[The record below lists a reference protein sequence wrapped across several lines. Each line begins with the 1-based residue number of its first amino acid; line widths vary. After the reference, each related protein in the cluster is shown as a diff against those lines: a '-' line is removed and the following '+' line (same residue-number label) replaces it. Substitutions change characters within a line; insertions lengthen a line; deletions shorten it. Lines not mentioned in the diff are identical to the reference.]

1 MKKNII
7 NKIIYVIVSIFVI
20 VAIVF
25 LVKYFSSKNIKMVRN
40 ILKPVYSDIT
50 CIDDNCSSIKA
61 TKENKKGDK
70 TVELYNDKV
79 KKVGSYV
86 VKSGKED
93 KKQIVSI
100 KDDYFIVSEDK
111 EYYIFNKSFKELYK
125 TNNALIS
132 LNQKYIL
139 EKGEKYTLLN
149 YKGEKLFENISEYNL
164 YNNQKIIEIVTENK
178 YVIYDEIKNKILDG
192 YKIDKEVIDSE
203 NNTLY
208 LIVKN
213 VKTGVYQYY
222 DCNNYK
228 MVGDSFENYTV
239 TTDNEL
245 IVSKREN
252 GTKVGYK
259 INTKGEQTKLDKS
272 FSKVEKINNISKKI
286 SDDEYFLY
294 SISVYESNQNIVLV
308 DNKKSKEFGFYDLKN
323 KKFGKIYSYNT
334 KEDNIYSSVTKLNS
348 DNDNNYLEVS
358 CSSKLCGKN
367 LLYVINIK
375 DKKTEFYNENEKVVL
390 QNYTQYE
397 NGYKMIKYSN
407 KSEDEKYKGKYVLY
421 NNKNEEVSI
430 SENEILILGQKVV
443 FGPVKNETVTLYSIK
458 NKKSLNN
465 TGANIIKIK
474 NKEYYKYQ
482 DEKNN
487 TILLD
492 SNGKEILKVKMS
504 QNLKNSDDSLIYIDN
519 KKVKMYSDDFKAKNY
534 SLEKNEELMDN
545 NSNDILPYKGAIF
558 INNTKEKYIK
568 IVNFDGMKIRKIKN
582 STVESIYQNKE
593 KNVYIIVKKEDKN
606 GTNFGL
612 YLAK

>member
-7 NKIIYVIVSIFVI
+7 NKIIYVIVSIFAI

-70 TVELYNDKV
+70 TVELYNDKI

-86 VKSGKED
+86 LKDGKKD

-100 KDDYFIVSEDK
+100 KDVYFIINEN
-111 EYYIFNKSFKELYK
+111 EYYYVFNKSFKELYK

-178 YVIYDEIKNKILDG
+178 YVIYDEVKNKILNG
-192 YKIDKEVIDSE
+192 YKIDKEVTDSE

-208 LIVKN
+208 LVVKN

-228 MVGDSFENYTV
+228 MIGDSFENYTV

-245 IVSKREN
+245 VVSKREN
-252 GTKVGYK
+252 GTKVDYK

-272 FSKVEKINNISKKI
+272 FLKVEEINNISKDMN
-286 SDDEYFLY
+286 DDEYYLY
-294 SISVYESNQNIVLV
+294 SVSVYESNQNVVLV
-308 DNKKSKEFGFYDLKN
+308 DNKKSKEFGFYNLKN
-323 KKFGKIYSYNT
+323 KKFNKIYSYNS

-358 CSSKLCGKN
+358 CSSKLCDKN
-367 LLYVINIK
+367 LLYVINMK
-375 DKKTEFYNENEKVVL
+375 NNKTEFHNENDKVIL

-421 NNKNEEVSI
+421 NDKNEEVSI

-458 NKKSLNN
+458 DKKSLNSKN
-465 TGANIIKIK
+465 ANVIKIK

-492 SNGKEILKVKMS
+492 SNGNEMLKVKMS
-504 QNLKNSDDSLIYIDN
+504 QNLKNGDDSLIYIDN
-519 KKVKMYSDDFKAKNY
+519 KNVKMYSDDFKAKNY

-593 KNVYIIVKKEDKN
+593 KNVYIIAKKENKN

>member
-7 NKIIYVIVSIFVI
+7 NKIIYVIVSIFLI
-20 VAIVF
+20 AAIVF

-70 TVELYNDKV
+70 TVELYNDKI

-86 VKSGKED
+86 VKKED

-178 YVIYDEIKNKILDG
+178 YVIYDEVKNKILNG

-208 LIVKN
+208 LVTKN

-228 MVGDSFENYTV
+228 MIGDSFENYTV
-239 TTDNEL
+239 TTENEL
-245 IVSKREN
+245 VVSKREN
-252 GTKVGYK
+252 GTKVDYK

-272 FSKVEKINNISKKI
+272 FSKVEEINNISKDMN
-286 SDDEYFLY
+286 DDEYYLY
-294 SISVYESNQNIVLV
+294 SVSVYESNQNVVLV
-308 DNKKSKEFGFYDLKN
+308 DNKKSKEFGFYNLKN
-323 KKFGKIYSYNT
+323 KKFNKIYSYNS

-367 LLYVINIK
+367 LLYVINMK
-375 DKKTEFYNENEKVVL
+375 NNKTEFHNENDKVIL

-421 NNKNEEVSI
+421 NDKNEEVSI

-458 NKKSLNN
+458 DKKSLNSKN
-465 TGANIIKIK
+465 ANVIKIK

-492 SNGKEILKVKMS
+492 SNGNEMLKVKMS
-504 QNLKNSDDSLIYIDN
+504 QNLKNGDDSLIYIDN
-519 KKVKMYSDDFKAKNY
+519 KNVKMYSDDFKAKNY

-582 STVESIYQNKE
+582 STVESVYQNKE
-593 KNVYIIVKKEDKN
+593 KNVYIIAKKEYKN

>member
-1 MKKNII
+1 MKKNVI

-20 VAIVF
+20 AAIVF
-25 LVKYFSSKNIKMVRN
+25 LVRYFSSKNIKMVRN

-50 CIDDNCSSIKA
+50 CVDDNCSSIKA

-86 VKSGKED
+86 VKNGKED

-100 KDDYFIVSEDK
+100 KDDYFIVSENDK
-111 EYYIFNKSFKELYK
+111 YYIFNKSFKELYK

-139 EKGEKYTLLN
+139 EKSEKYTLLN

-164 YNNQKIIEIVTENK
+164 YNDQKIIEIVTENK
-178 YVIYDEIKNKILDG
+178 YVIYDEVKNKILDG
-192 YKIDKEVIDSE
+192 SKIDHEIIDSE
-203 NNTLY
+203 KNTLY
-208 LIVKN
+208 LIAKN

-222 DCNNYK
+222 DCNSYK
-228 MVGDSFENYTV
+228 LIGDFFENYTV
-239 TTDNEL
+239 TTDNGL

-252 GTKVGYK
+252 GAKVDYK

-272 FSKVEKINNISKKI
+272 FSKVEEINNISKKI
-286 SDDEYFLY
+286 NDDEYYLY
-294 SISVYESNQNIVLV
+294 SVSVYESNQNVVLV

-323 KKFGKIYSYNT
+323 KKFSKIYSYNS
-334 KEDNIYSSVTKLNS
+334 KEDNVYSSISKLNS

-367 LLYVINIK
+367 LLYVINMK
-375 DKKTEFYNENEKVVL
+375 NKKTEFYNEDEKVIL

-421 NNKNEEVSI
+421 NNKNEELSI
-430 SENEILILGQKVV
+430 SENEIIVLGQKIV
-443 FGPVKNETVTLYSIK
+443 FGPVKNETVILYSIK
-458 NKKSLNN
+458 DKKNLNSKS
-465 TGANIIKIK
+465 ANVIKIK
-474 NKEYYKYQ
+474 NNECYIYQ

-492 SNGKEILKVKMS
+492 SNGNKILKVKMS
-504 QNLKNSDDSLIYIDN
+504 QNLKNSDDSLIYIDDN
-519 KKVKMYSDDFKAKNY
+519 KVKMYSDDFKVKNY
-534 SLEKNEELMDN
+534 SLEKNEELVDN
-545 NSNDILPYKGAIF
+545 SSNDILPYKGAIF

-568 IVNFDGMKIRKIKN
+568 IVNFDGKKIRKIKN

-593 KNVYIIVKKEDKN
+593 KNVYIIVKKKDKN
-606 GTNFGL
+606 TTNFGL

>member
-252 GTKVGYK
+252 CTKVDYK
-259 INTKGEQTKLDKS
+259 INTKGVQTKLDKS
-272 FSKVEKINNISKKI
+272 FSKAEEINNISKDMN
-286 SDDEYFLY
+286 DDEYYLY
-294 SISVYESNQNIVLV
+294 SVSVYESSQNIVLV

-323 KKFGKIYSYNT
+323 KKFNKIYSYNT

-443 FGPVKNETVTLYSIK
+443 FGPVKNETVILYSIK

-519 KKVKMYSDDFKAKNY
+519 KKVKMYSDDFKVKNY
-534 SLEKNEELMDN
+534 SLEKNEELIN
-545 NSNDILPYKGAIF
+545 NNTNDILPYKGAIF

-593 KNVYIIVKKEDKN
+593 KNVYIIAKKEDKN

>member
-1 MKKNII
+1 MKKNVI

-20 VAIVF
+20 AAIVF

-70 TVELYNDKV
+70 TVELYNDKI

-86 VKSGKED
+86 VKKED

-178 YVIYDEIKNKILDG
+178 YVIYDEVKNKILNG

-208 LIVKN
+208 LVVKN

-228 MVGDSFENYTV
+228 MIGDSFENYTV

-245 IVSKREN
+245 VVSKREN
-252 GTKVGYK
+252 GTKVDYK

-272 FSKVEKINNISKKI
+272 FSKVEEINNISKDMN
-286 SDDEYFLY
+286 DDEYYLY
-294 SISVYESNQNIVLV
+294 SVSVYESNQNVVLV
-308 DNKKSKEFGFYDLKN
+308 DNKKSKEFGFYNLKN
-323 KKFGKIYSYNT
+323 KKFDKIYSYNT

-348 DNDNNYLEVS
+348 DNGNNYLEVS

-367 LLYVINIK
+367 LLYVINMK
-375 DKKTEFYNENEKVVL
+375 NNKTEFHNENDKVIL

-421 NNKNEEVSI
+421 NDKNEEVSI
-430 SENEILILGQKVV
+430 SENEILVLGQKVV

-519 KKVKMYSDDFKAKNY
+519 KKVKMYSDDFKVKNY

-582 STVESIYQNKE
+582 SIVENIYQNKE
-593 KNVYIIVKKEDKN
+593 KNVYIIAKKEDKN

>member
-7 NKIIYVIVSIFVI
+7 NKIIYVIVSIFAI

-61 TKENKKGDK
+61 TKENKNGDK
-70 TVELYNDKV
+70 TVELYNDKI

-86 VKSGKED
+86 LKDGKKV

-178 YVIYDEIKNKILDG
+178 YVIYDEVKNKILNG
-192 YKIDKEVIDSE
+192 YKIDKEVTDSE

-208 LIVKN
+208 LVVKN

-228 MVGDSFENYTV
+228 MIGDSFENYTV

-252 GTKVGYK
+252 GAKVDYE
-259 INTKGEQTKLDKS
+259 INTKGEQTKLDKL
-272 FSKVEKINNISKKI
+272 FSKVKEINNISKKI
-286 SDDEYFLY
+286 NDDEYYLY
-294 SISVYESNQNIVLV
+294 SASVYESNQNIVLV
-308 DNKKSKEFGFYDLKN
+308 DNKKSKELGFYDLKN
-323 KKFGKIYSYNT
+323 KKFNKIYSYDS
-334 KEDNIYSSVTKLNS
+334 KEGNIYSSITKLNS

-367 LLYVINIK
+367 LLYVINMK
-375 DKKTEFYNENEKVVL
+375 DKKTEFYNENDKVVL

-421 NNKNEEVSI
+421 NDKNEELSI
-430 SENEILILGQKVV
+430 SENEILILGQKAV

-458 NKKSLNN
+458 NNKSLNN

-492 SNGKEILKVKMS
+492 SNGKEMLKVKMS

-593 KNVYIIVKKEDKN
+593 KNVYIIAKKKDKN

-612 YLAK
+612 YLVK

>member
-1 MKKNII
+1 MKKNVI

-20 VAIVF
+20 AAIVF

-61 TKENKKGDK
+61 TKENKNGDK
-70 TVELYNDKV
+70 TVELYNDKI

-86 VKSGKED
+86 LKDGKKD

-178 YVIYDEIKNKILDG
+178 YVIYDEVKNKILDG
-192 YKIDKEVIDSE
+192 YKIDKEVVDSE

-228 MVGDSFENYTV
+228 MIGDSFENYTV

-245 IVSKREN
+245 VVSKREN
-252 GTKVGYK
+252 GTKVDYK

-272 FSKVEKINNISKKI
+272 FSKVEEINNISKDMN
-286 SDDEYFLY
+286 DDEYYLY
-294 SISVYESNQNIVLV
+294 SISVYESNQNVVLV
-308 DNKKSKEFGFYDLKN
+308 DNKKSKEFGFYNLKN
-323 KKFGKIYSYNT
+323 KKFNKIYSYNT

-348 DNDNNYLEVS
+348 DNGNNYLEVS

-474 NKEYYKYQ
+474 NKGYYKYQ

-534 SLEKNEELMDN
+534 SLEKNEELMNN
-545 NSNDILPYKGAIF
+545 NSSDILPYKGAIF
-558 INNTKEKYIK
+558 LNNTKGKYIK

-582 STVESIYQNKE
+582 STVENIYQNKE
-593 KNVYIIVKKEDKN
+593 KNVYIIAKKKDKN

>member
-1 MKKNII
+1 MKKNVI

-20 VAIVF
+20 TTIVF

-70 TVELYNDKV
+70 IVELYNDKV

-86 VKSGKED
+86 VKKEKED

-100 KDDYFIVSEDK
+100 KDDYFIISENDK
-111 EYYIFNKSFKELYK
+111 YYIFNKSFKELYK

-132 LNQKYIL
+132 LNQKYML

-164 YNNQKIIEIVTENK
+164 YNDQKIIEIVTENK

-228 MVGDSFENYTV
+228 MIGDSFENYTV

-252 GTKVGYK
+252 GAKVDYK

-272 FSKVEKINNISKKI
+272 FSKVEEINNISKKI
-286 SDDEYFLY
+286 SDDEYYLY
-294 SISVYESNQNIVLV
+294 SVSVYESNQNVVLV
-308 DNKKSKEFGFYDLKN
+308 DNKKSKEFGFYNLKN
-323 KKFGKIYSYNT
+323 KKFNKIYSYNS

-367 LLYVINIK
+367 LLYVINMK
-375 DKKTEFYNENEKVVL
+375 DKKTEFYNKNEKVVL

-421 NNKNEEVSI
+421 NDKNEEVSI

-465 TGANIIKIK
+465 TGANVIKIK

-492 SNGKEILKVKMS
+492 SNGNEILKVKMS
-504 QNLKNSDDSLIYIDN
+504 QNLKNSDDSLIYVDN
-519 KKVKMYSDDFKAKNY
+519 KKVKMYSDDFKVKNY

-593 KNVYIIVKKEDKN
+593 KNVYIIAKKEDKN

>member
-20 VAIVF
+20 FAIVF
-25 LVKYFSSKNIKMVRN
+25 LVKYFSSKNIKIVRN

-86 VKSGKED
+86 VKDRKED

-111 EYYIFNKSFKELYK
+111 EYYIFNKSFKGLYK

-164 YNNQKIIEIVTENK
+164 YNDQKIIEIVTENK

-192 YKIDKEVIDSE
+192 CKIDKEVIDSE

-208 LIVKN
+208 LVVKN

-228 MVGDSFENYTV
+228 IVGDSFENYTV

-252 GTKVGYK
+252 GTKVDYK

-286 SDDEYFLY
+286 SDDEYYLY
-294 SISVYESNQNIVLV
+294 SISVYESSQNIVLV
-308 DNKKSKEFGFYDLKN
+308 DNKKIKEFGFYNLKN
-323 KKFGKIYSYNT
+323 KKFNKIYSYNT

-593 KNVYIIVKKEDKN
+593 KNVYIIAKKEDKN
-606 GTNFGL
+606 ATNFGL

>member
-20 VAIVF
+20 FAIVF

-111 EYYIFNKSFKELYK
+111 EYYIFNKSFKGLYK

-178 YVIYDEIKNKILDG
+178 YVIYDEIQNKILDG

-252 GTKVGYK
+252 GTKVDYK

-286 SDDEYFLY
+286 SDDEYYLY
-294 SISVYESNQNIVLV
+294 SISVYESSQNIVLV
-308 DNKKSKEFGFYDLKN
+308 DNKKSKEFGFYNLKN
-323 KKFGKIYSYNT
+323 KKFNKIYSYNK

-443 FGPVKNETVTLYSIK
+443 FGPVKNETVILYSTK
-458 NKKSLNN
+458 DNKSLNN

-545 NSNDILPYKGAIF
+545 NSNDILPHKGAIF

-593 KNVYIIVKKEDKN
+593 KNVYIIAKKEDKN

>member
-20 VAIVF
+20 FAIVF

-239 TTDNEL
+239 TTNNEL

-252 GTKVGYK
+252 GTKVDYK
-259 INTKGEQTKLDKS
+259 INTKGEQTKVDKS
-272 FSKVEKINNISKKI
+272 FSKVEEINNISKKI
-286 SDDEYFLY
+286 SDDEYYLY
-294 SISVYESNQNIVLV
+294 SISVYESSQNIVLA
-308 DNKKSKEFGFYDLKN
+308 DNKKSKEFGFYNLKN
-323 KKFGKIYSYNT
+323 KKFDKIYSYNT

-593 KNVYIIVKKEDKN
+593 KNVYIIAKKEDKN

>member
-1 MKKNII
+1 MPEFHHCRV
-7 NKIIYVIVSIFVI
+7 YD
-20 VAIVF
+20 
-25 LVKYFSSKNIKMVRN
+25 SKN
-40 ILKPVYSDIT
+40 DQ
-50 CIDDNCSSIKA
+50 
-61 TKENKKGDK
+61 
-70 TVELYNDKV
+70 TVN
-79 KKVGSYV
+79 
-86 VKSGKED
+86 
-93 KKQIVSI
+93 
-100 KDDYFIVSEDK
+100 
-111 EYYIFNKSFKELYK
+111 
-125 TNNALIS
+125 
-132 LNQKYIL
+132 
-139 EKGEKYTLLN
+139 
-149 YKGEKLFENISEYNL
+149 
-164 YNNQKIIEIVTENK
+164 
-178 YVIYDEIKNKILDG
+178 
-192 YKIDKEVIDSE
+192 
-203 NNTLY
+203 
-208 LIVKN
+208 
-213 VKTGVYQYY
+213 
-222 DCNNYK
+222 
-228 MVGDSFENYTV
+228 
-239 TTDNEL
+239 
-245 IVSKREN
+245 
-252 GTKVGYK
+252 
-259 INTKGEQTKLDKS
+259 
-272 FSKVEKINNISKKI
+272 
-286 SDDEYFLY
+286 
-294 SISVYESNQNIVLV
+294 
-308 DNKKSKEFGFYDLKN
+308 DLKN

-492 SNGKEILKVKMS
+492 SNGKEMLKVKMS

-519 KKVKMYSDDFKAKNY
+519 KKVKMYSDDFKVKNY
-534 SLEKNEELMDN
+534 SLEKNEELIN
-545 NSNDILPYKGAIF
+545 NNTNDILPYKGAIF

-593 KNVYIIVKKEDKN
+593 KNVYIIAKKEDKN

>member
-86 VKSGKED
+86 VKDRKED

-149 YKGEKLFENISEYNL
+149 YKGEKLFENITEYNL
-164 YNNQKIIEIVTENK
+164 YNDQKIIEIVTENK
-178 YVIYDEIKNKILDG
+178 YIIYDEIKNKILDG

-252 GTKVGYK
+252 GTKVDYK

-286 SDDEYFLY
+286 SDDEYYLY
-294 SISVYESNQNIVLV
+294 SISVYESSQNIVLV
-308 DNKKSKEFGFYDLKN
+308 DNKKSKEFGFYNLKN
-323 KKFGKIYSYNT
+323 KKFNKIYSYNK

-367 LLYVINIK
+367 LLYVINMK

-482 DEKNN
+482 DKKNN

-492 SNGKEILKVKMS
+492 SNGKEMLKVKMS

-519 KKVKMYSDDFKAKNY
+519 KKLKMYRDDFKAKNY
-534 SLEKNEELMDN
+534 SLEKDEELMDN

-593 KNVYIIVKKEDKN
+593 KNVYIIAKKKDKN

>member
-1 MKKNII
+1 MKRNVI

-20 VAIVF
+20 VIIVF
-25 LVKYFSSKNIKMVRN
+25 LVKYFSSENIKIVRN
-40 ILKPVYSDIT
+40 ILKPIYSDIT

-70 TVELYNDKV
+70 TVELYNDKI

-86 VKSGKED
+86 VKNGKED
-93 KKQIVSI
+93 KKQIISI
-100 KDDYFIVSEDK
+100 KDDYFIVSENK
-111 EYYIFNKSFKELYK
+111 KYYIFDKSFKELYK

-149 YKGEKLFENISEYNL
+149 NKGEKLFENISEYDL

-178 YVIYDEIKNKILDG
+178 YVIYDEVKNKILDG
-192 YKIDKEVIDSE
+192 YKIDKEVTDSE

-208 LIVKN
+208 LVIKN

-228 MVGDSFENYTV
+228 MIGDSFENYTV
-239 TTDNEL
+239 TNDNEL

-252 GTKVGYK
+252 GTKVDYK

-272 FSKVEKINNISKKI
+272 FSKVKEINNISKKI
-286 SDDEYFLY
+286 NDDEYYLY
-294 SISVYESNQNIVLV
+294 SVSVYESNQNVALV

-323 KKFGKIYSYNT
+323 KKFDKIYSYNT

-367 LLYVINIK
+367 LLYIINMK
-375 DKKTEFYNENEKVVL
+375 DKKTEFYNENDKVVL

-421 NNKNEEVSI
+421 NDKNEELSI
-430 SENEILILGQKVV
+430 SENEILILGQKIV
-443 FGPVKNETVTLYSIK
+443 FGPVKNETVILYSIK
-458 NKKSLNN
+458 DNKSLNN
-465 TGANIIKIK
+465 TGATVIKIK

-492 SNGKEILKVKMS
+492 SNGNEMLKVKMS

-519 KKVKMYSDDFKAKNY
+519 KKVKMYSDDFKVKNY
-534 SLEKNEELMDN
+534 SLEKNEELMNN
-545 NSNDILPYKGAIF
+545 NSSDILPYEGAIF

-582 STVESIYQNKE
+582 STVEGIYQNKE
-593 KNVYIIVKKEDKN
+593 KNVYIITKKKDKN
-606 GTNFGL
+606 GTNYGL

>member
-1 MKKNII
+1 MKKNVI

-20 VAIVF
+20 AAIVF

-86 VKSGKED
+86 VKSGNED

-252 GTKVGYK
+252 GTKVDYK

-272 FSKVEKINNISKKI
+272 FSKVEEINNISKDMN
-286 SDDEYFLY
+286 DDEYYLY
-294 SISVYESNQNIVLV
+294 SISVYESNQNVVLV

-443 FGPVKNETVTLYSIK
+443 FGPVKNETVILYSIK

-465 TGANIIKIK
+465 TGATVIKIK

-492 SNGKEILKVKMS
+492 SNGKEMLKVKMS

-519 KKVKMYSDDFKAKNY
+519 KKVKMYSDDFKVKNY
-534 SLEKNEELMDN
+534 SLEKNEELIN
-545 NSNDILPYKGAIF
+545 NNTNDILPYKGAIF

-582 STVESIYQNKE
+582 SIVESIYQNKE

>member
-178 YVIYDEIKNKILDG
+178 YVIYDEVKNKILDG
-192 YKIDKEVIDSE
+192 YKIDKEVVDSE

-228 MVGDSFENYTV
+228 MIGDSFENYTV

-245 IVSKREN
+245 VVSKREN
-252 GTKVGYK
+252 GTKVDYK

-272 FSKVEKINNISKKI
+272 FSKVEEINNISKDMN
-286 SDDEYFLY
+286 DDEYYLY
-294 SISVYESNQNIVLV
+294 SISVYESNQNVVLV
-308 DNKKSKEFGFYDLKN
+308 DNKKSKEFGFYNLKN
-323 KKFGKIYSYNT
+323 KKFNKIYSYNT

-519 KKVKMYSDDFKAKNY
+519 KKLKMYSDDFKAKNY
-534 SLEKNEELMDN
+534 SLEKDEELMDN

-593 KNVYIIVKKEDKN
+593 KNVYIIAKKEDKN
-606 GTNFGL
+606 ATNFGL

>member
-1 MKKNII
+1 MKKNVI

-20 VAIVF
+20 AAIVF

-61 TKENKKGDK
+61 TKENKNGDK
-70 TVELYNDKV
+70 TVELYNDKI

-86 VKSGKED
+86 LKDGKKD

-178 YVIYDEIKNKILDG
+178 YVIYDEVKNKILDG
-192 YKIDKEVIDSE
+192 YKIDKEVVDSE

-228 MVGDSFENYTV
+228 MIGDSFENYTV

-245 IVSKREN
+245 VVSKREN
-252 GTKVGYK
+252 GTKVDYK

-272 FSKVEKINNISKKI
+272 FSKVEEINNISKDMN
-286 SDDEYFLY
+286 DDEYYLY
-294 SISVYESNQNIVLV
+294 SISVYESNQNVVLV
-308 DNKKSKEFGFYDLKN
+308 DNKKSKEFGFYNLKN
-323 KKFGKIYSYNT
+323 KKFNKIYSYNT

-474 NKEYYKYQ
+474 NKGYYKYQ

-492 SNGKEILKVKMS
+492 SNGKEMLKVKMS

-519 KKVKMYSDDFKAKNY
+519 KKVKMYSDDFKVKNY
-534 SLEKNEELMDN
+534 SLEKNEKLIN
-545 NSNDILPYKGAIF
+545 NNTNDILPYKGAIF

-593 KNVYIIVKKEDKN
+593 KNVYIIAKKEDKN

>member
-1 MKKNII
+1 MKKNVI

-20 VAIVF
+20 AAIVF

-50 CIDDNCSSIKA
+50 CVDVNCSSIKA

-86 VKSGKED
+86 VKNGKED

-100 KDDYFIVSEDK
+100 KDDYFIISENDK
-111 EYYIFNKSFKELYK
+111 YYIFNKSFKELYK

-164 YNNQKIIEIVTENK
+164 YNDQKIIEIVTENK
-178 YVIYDEIKNKILDG
+178 YVIYDEVKNKILDG

-208 LIVKN
+208 LVTKN

-228 MVGDSFENYTV
+228 MIGDSFENYTV

-245 IVSKREN
+245 VVSKREN
-252 GTKVGYK
+252 GTKVDYK

-272 FSKVEKINNISKKI
+272 FSKVEEINNISKDMN
-286 SDDEYFLY
+286 DDEYYLY
-294 SISVYESNQNIVLV
+294 SVSVYESNQNVVLV
-308 DNKKSKEFGFYDLKN
+308 DNKKSKELGFYDLKN
-323 KKFGKIYSYNT
+323 KKFNKIYSYDS
-334 KEDNIYSSVTKLNS
+334 KEGNIYSSITKLNS

-367 LLYVINIK
+367 LLYVVNMK
-375 DKKTEFYNENEKVVL
+375 NKKTEFYNENDKVVL

-421 NNKNEEVSI
+421 NDKNEELSI
-430 SENEILILGQKVV
+430 SENEILILGQKIV

-458 NKKSLNN
+458 DKKSLNN
-465 TGANIIKIK
+465 TGANVIKIK

-487 TILLD
+487 TVLLD
-492 SNGKEILKVKMS
+492 SNGNEMLKVKMS

-519 KKVKMYSDDFKAKNY
+519 KKVKMYSDDFKVKNY
-534 SLEKNEELMDN
+534 SLEKNEELMN
-545 NSNDILPYKGAIF
+545 NNLNDILPYKGAIF
-558 INNTKEKYIK
+558 LNNTKGKYIK

-582 STVESIYQNKE
+582 STVENIYQNKE
-593 KNVYIIVKKEDKN
+593 KNVYIIAKKKDKN

>member
-1 MKKNII
+1 MKKNVI
-7 NKIIYVIVSIFVI
+7 NKIIYVIVSIFAI
-20 VAIVF
+20 AAIVF
-25 LVKYFSSKNIKMVRN
+25 LVKYFSSKNVKMVRN

-50 CIDDNCSSIKA
+50 CVDVNCSSIKA

-86 VKSGKED
+86 VKNGKED

-100 KDDYFIVSEDK
+100 KDDYFIVSENDK
-111 EYYIFNKSFKELYK
+111 YYIFNKSFKELYK

-164 YNNQKIIEIVTENK
+164 YNDQKIIEIVTENK
-178 YVIYDEIKNKILDG
+178 YVIYDEVKNKILDG

-208 LIVKN
+208 LVTKN

-228 MVGDSFENYTV
+228 MIGDSFENYTV

-245 IVSKREN
+245 VVSKREN
-252 GTKVGYK
+252 GTKVDYK

-272 FSKVEKINNISKKI
+272 FSKVEEINNISKDMN
-286 SDDEYFLY
+286 DDEYYLY
-294 SISVYESNQNIVLV
+294 SVSVYESNQNVVLV
-308 DNKKSKEFGFYDLKN
+308 DNKKSKELGFYDLKN
-323 KKFGKIYSYNT
+323 KKFNKIYSYDS
-334 KEDNIYSSVTKLNS
+334 KEGNIYSSITKLNS

-367 LLYVINIK
+367 LLYVVNMK
-375 DKKTEFYNENEKVVL
+375 NKKTEFYNENDKVVL

-421 NNKNEEVSI
+421 NDKNEELSI
-430 SENEILILGQKVV
+430 SENEILILGQKIV

-458 NKKSLNN
+458 DKKSLNN
-465 TGANIIKIK
+465 TGANVIKIK

-487 TILLD
+487 TVLLD
-492 SNGKEILKVKMS
+492 SNGNEMLKVKMS

-519 KKVKMYSDDFKAKNY
+519 KKVKMYSDDFKVKNY
-534 SLEKNEELMDN
+534 SLEKNEELMNN

-558 INNTKEKYIK
+558 LNNTKGKYIK

-582 STVESIYQNKE
+582 STVENIYQNKE
-593 KNVYIIVKKEDKN
+593 KNVYIIAKKKEKN

>member
-1 MKKNII
+1 MKKNVI

-20 VAIVF
+20 TTIVF

-70 TVELYNDKV
+70 IVELYNDKV

-86 VKSGKED
+86 VKKEKED
-93 KKQIVSI
+93 KKQMVSI
-100 KDDYFIVSEDK
+100 KDDYFIVSENNK
-111 EYYIFNKSFKELYK
+111 YYIFNKSFKELYK

-139 EKGEKYTLLN
+139 EKGGKYTLLN

-164 YNNQKIIEIVTENK
+164 YNDQKIIEIVTENK

-228 MVGDSFENYTV
+228 MIGDSFENYTV

-252 GTKVGYK
+252 GTKVDYK

-272 FSKVEKINNISKKI
+272 FSKVEEINNISKKI
-286 SDDEYFLY
+286 NEDEYYLY
-294 SISVYESNQNIVLV
+294 SISVYESNQNVVLV
-308 DNKKSKEFGFYDLKN
+308 DNKKSKEFGFYNLKD
-323 KKFGKIYSYNT
+323 KKFNKIYSYNT

-367 LLYVINIK
+367 LLYVINMK
-375 DKKTEFYNENEKVVL
+375 DKKTEFYNKNEKVVL

-421 NNKNEEVSI
+421 NDKNEEVSI
-430 SENEILILGQKVV
+430 SENEILILEQKVV

-465 TGANIIKIK
+465 TGANVIKIK

-492 SNGKEILKVKMS
+492 SNGNEILKVKMS
-504 QNLKNSDDSLIYIDN
+504 QNLKNSDDSLIYVDN
-519 KKVKMYSDDFKAKNY
+519 KKVKMYSDDFKVKNY

-593 KNVYIIVKKEDKN
+593 KNVYIIAKKEDKN

>member
-252 GTKVGYK
+252 GTKVDYK
-259 INTKGEQTKLDKS
+259 INTKGVQTKLDKS
-272 FSKVEKINNISKKI
+272 FSKAEEINNISKDMN
-286 SDDEYFLY
+286 DDEYYLY
-294 SISVYESNQNIVLV
+294 SVSVYESSQNIVLV

-323 KKFGKIYSYNT
+323 KKFDKIYSYNT

-375 DKKTEFYNENEKVVL
+375 DKKTEFYNKNEKVVL

>member
-86 VKSGKED
+86 VKDRKED

-164 YNNQKIIEIVTENK
+164 YNGQKIIEIVTENK
-178 YVIYDEIKNKILDG
+178 YVIYDEVKNKILDG
-192 YKIDKEVIDSE
+192 YKIDNEIIDSE
-203 NNTLY
+203 KNTLY

-222 DCNNYK
+222 DCNSYK
-228 MVGDSFENYTV
+228 LIGDSFENYTV

-252 GTKVGYK
+252 GAKVEYK
-259 INTKGEQTKLDKS
+259 INIKGEQTKLDKS
-272 FSKVEKINNISKKI
+272 FSKVEEINNISKKI
-286 SDDEYFLY
+286 NDDEYYLY
-294 SISVYESNQNIVLV
+294 SVSVYESNQNVVLV
-308 DNKKSKEFGFYDLKN
+308 DNKKNKEFGFYNLKN
-323 KKFGKIYSYNT
+323 KKFNKIYSYNK

-367 LLYVINIK
+367 LLYVINMK
-375 DKKTEFYNENEKVVL
+375 DKKTEFYNEDEKVIL

-430 SENEILILGQKVV
+430 SENEIIVLGQKIAL
-443 FGPVKNETVTLYSIK
+443 GPVKNETVILYSIK
-458 NKKSLNN
+458 DKKALNSKS
-465 TGANIIKIK
+465 ANVIKIK
-474 NKEYYKYQ
+474 NNECYIYQ

-492 SNGKEILKVKMS
+492 SNGNKILEAKMS
-504 QNLKNSDDSLIYIDN
+504 QNLKTSDDSLIYIDDN
-519 KKVKMYSDDFKAKNY
+519 KVKMYSDDFKVKNY

-568 IVNFDGMKIRKIKN
+568 IVNFDGKKIRKIKN

-593 KNVYIIVKKEDKN
+593 KNVYIIAKKKDKN
-606 GTNFGL
+606 TTNFGL

>member
-86 VKSGKED
+86 VKDRKED

-149 YKGEKLFENISEYNL
+149 YKGEKIYENITEYNL
-164 YNNQKIIEIVTENK
+164 YNEQKIIEIVTENK
-178 YVIYDEIKNKILDG
+178 YIIYDEIKNKILDG

-252 GTKVGYK
+252 GTKVDYK
-259 INTKGEQTKLDKS
+259 INTKGVQTKLDKS
-272 FSKVEKINNISKKI
+272 FSKAEEINNISKDMN
-286 SDDEYFLY
+286 DDEYYLY
-294 SISVYESNQNIVLV
+294 SVSVYESSQNIVLV

-323 KKFGKIYSYNT
+323 KKFDKIYSYNT

-430 SENEILILGQKVV
+430 SENEILILGQKIV

-458 NKKSLNN
+458 NNKSLNN

-492 SNGKEILKVKMS
+492 SNGKEMLKVKMS

-593 KNVYIIVKKEDKN
+593 KNVYIIAKKKDKN

>member
-111 EYYIFNKSFKELYK
+111 EYYTFNKSFKELYK

-178 YVIYDEIKNKILDG
+178 YVIYDEVKNKILDG
-192 YKIDKEVIDSE
+192 YKIDKEVVDSE

-228 MVGDSFENYTV
+228 MIGDSFENYTV

-245 IVSKREN
+245 VVSKREN
-252 GTKVGYK
+252 GTKVDYK

-272 FSKVEKINNISKKI
+272 FSKVEEINNISKDMN
-286 SDDEYFLY
+286 DDEYYLY
-294 SISVYESNQNIVLV
+294 SISVYESNQNVVLV
-308 DNKKSKEFGFYDLKN
+308 DNKKSKEFGFYNLKN
-323 KKFGKIYSYNT
+323 KKFNKIYSYNT

-519 KKVKMYSDDFKAKNY
+519 KKLKMYSDDFKAKNY
-534 SLEKNEELMDN
+534 SLEKDEELMDN

-593 KNVYIIVKKEDKN
+593 KNVYIIAKKKDKN

>member
-1 MKKNII
+1 MKKNVI

-20 VAIVF
+20 AAIVF

-50 CIDDNCSSIKA
+50 CVDVNCSSIKA

-86 VKSGKED
+86 VKNGKED

-100 KDDYFIVSEDK
+100 KDDYFIISENDK
-111 EYYIFNKSFKELYK
+111 YYIFNKSFKELYK

-164 YNNQKIIEIVTENK
+164 YNDQKIIEIVTENK
-178 YVIYDEIKNKILDG
+178 YVIYDEVKNKILDG

-252 GTKVGYK
+252 GTKVDYK
-259 INTKGEQTKLDKS
+259 INTKGEQIKLDKS
-272 FSKVEKINNISKKI
+272 FSKVEEINNISKKI
-286 SDDEYFLY
+286 SDDEYYLY

-430 SENEILILGQKVV
+430 SENEILILGQKIV

-458 NKKSLNN
+458 DKKSLNN
-465 TGANIIKIK
+465 TGANVIKIK

-487 TILLD
+487 TVLLD
-492 SNGKEILKVKMS
+492 SNGNEMLKVKMS

-519 KKVKMYSDDFKAKNY
+519 KKVKMYSDDFKVKNY
-534 SLEKNEELMDN
+534 SLEKNEELMNN
-545 NSNDILPYKGAIF
+545 NSSDILPYKGAIF

-582 STVESIYQNKE
+582 STVENIYQNKE
-593 KNVYIIVKKEDKN
+593 KNVYIIAKKKEKN

>member
-1 MKKNII
+1 MKKNVI

-20 VAIVF
+20 AAIVF

-50 CIDDNCSSIKA
+50 CVDVNCSSIKA

-79 KKVGSYV
+79 KIVGSYV
-86 VKSGKED
+86 VKNGKED

-100 KDDYFIVSEDK
+100 KDDYFIISENDK
-111 EYYIFNKSFKELYK
+111 YYIFNKSFKELYK

-164 YNNQKIIEIVTENK
+164 YNDQKIIEIVTENK
-178 YVIYDEIKNKILDG
+178 YVIYDEVKNKILDG

-208 LIVKN
+208 LVTKN

-228 MVGDSFENYTV
+228 MIGDSFENYTV

-245 IVSKREN
+245 VVSKREN
-252 GTKVGYK
+252 GTKVDYK

-272 FSKVEKINNISKKI
+272 FSKVEEINNISKDMN
-286 SDDEYFLY
+286 DDEYYLY
-294 SISVYESNQNIVLV
+294 SVSVYESNQNVVLV
-308 DNKKSKEFGFYDLKN
+308 DNKKSKELGFYDLKN
-323 KKFGKIYSYNT
+323 KKFNKIYSYDS
-334 KEDNIYSSVTKLNS
+334 KEGNIYSSITKLNS

-367 LLYVINIK
+367 LLYVVNMK
-375 DKKTEFYNENEKVVL
+375 NKKTEFYNENDKVVL

-421 NNKNEEVSI
+421 NDKNEELSI
-430 SENEILILGQKVV
+430 SENEILILGQKIV

-458 NKKSLNN
+458 DKKSLNN
-465 TGANIIKIK
+465 TGANVIKIK

-487 TILLD
+487 TVLLD
-492 SNGKEILKVKMS
+492 SNGNEMLKVKMS

-534 SLEKNEELMDN
+534 SLEKNEELMNN
-545 NSNDILPYKGAIF
+545 NSSDILPYKGAIF
-558 INNTKEKYIK
+558 LNNTKGKYIK

-582 STVESIYQNKE
+582 STVENIYQNKE
-593 KNVYIIVKKEDKN
+593 KNVYIIAKKKDKN

>member
-1 MKKNII
+1 MKKNVI

-20 VAIVF
+20 AAIVF

-50 CIDDNCSSIKA
+50 CVDVNCSSIKA

-86 VKSGKED
+86 VKNGKED

-100 KDDYFIVSEDK
+100 KDDYFIISENDK
-111 EYYIFNKSFKELYK
+111 YYIFNKSFKELYK

-164 YNNQKIIEIVTENK
+164 YNDQKIIEIVTENK
-178 YVIYDEIKNKILDG
+178 YVIYDEVKNKILDG

-208 LIVKN
+208 LVVKN

-228 MVGDSFENYTV
+228 MIGDSFENYTV

-245 IVSKREN
+245 VVSKREN
-252 GTKVGYK
+252 GTKVDYK

-272 FSKVEKINNISKKI
+272 FSKVEEINNISKDMN
-286 SDDEYFLY
+286 DDEYYLY
-294 SISVYESNQNIVLV
+294 SVSVYESNQNVVLV
-308 DNKKSKEFGFYDLKN
+308 DNKKSKELGFYDLKN
-323 KKFGKIYSYNT
+323 KKFNKIYSYDS
-334 KEDNIYSSVTKLNS
+334 KEGNIYSSITKLNS

-367 LLYVINIK
+367 LLYVVNMK
-375 DKKTEFYNENEKVVL
+375 NKKTEFYNENDKVVL

-421 NNKNEEVSI
+421 NDKNEELSI
-430 SENEILILGQKVV
+430 SENEILILGQKIV

-458 NKKSLNN
+458 DKKSLNN
-465 TGANIIKIK
+465 TGANVIKIK

-487 TILLD
+487 TVLLD
-492 SNGKEILKVKMS
+492 SNGNEMLKVKMS

-519 KKVKMYSDDFKAKNY
+519 KKVKMYSDDFKVKNY
-534 SLEKNEELMDN
+534 SLEKNEELMNN
-545 NSNDILPYKGAIF
+545 NSSDILPYKGAIF

-582 STVESIYQNKE
+582 STVENIYQNKE
-593 KNVYIIVKKEDKN
+593 KNVYIIAKKKDKN

>member
-20 VAIVF
+20 SAIVF

-79 KKVGSYV
+79 KKVGLYV
-86 VKSGKED
+86 VKDRKED

-203 NNTLY
+203 KNTLY

-252 GTKVGYK
+252 GTKVDYK

-272 FSKVEKINNISKKI
+272 FSKVEKINNISKKV
-286 SDDEYFLY
+286 SDDEYYLY
-294 SISVYESNQNIVLV
+294 SISVYESSQNIVLV
-308 DNKKSKEFGFYDLKN
+308 DNKKSKEFGFYNLKN
-323 KKFGKIYSYNT
+323 KKFNKIYSYNK

-367 LLYVINIK
+367 LLYVINMK

-443 FGPVKNETVTLYSIK
+443 FGPVKNETVILYSTK
-458 NKKSLNN
+458 DNKSLNN

-593 KNVYIIVKKEDKN
+593 KNVYIIAKKKDKN
-606 GTNFGL
+606 TTNFGL

>member
-20 VAIVF
+20 FAIVF
-25 LVKYFSSKNIKMVRN
+25 LVKYFSSKNIKIVRN

-86 VKSGKED
+86 VKDRKED

-111 EYYIFNKSFKELYK
+111 EYYIFNKSFKGLYK

-164 YNNQKIIEIVTENK
+164 YNDQKIIEIVTENK

-208 LIVKN
+208 LVVKN

-228 MVGDSFENYTV
+228 IVGDSFENYTV

-252 GTKVGYK
+252 GTKVDYK

-286 SDDEYFLY
+286 SDDEYYLY
-294 SISVYESNQNIVLV
+294 SISVYESSQNIVLV
-308 DNKKSKEFGFYDLKN
+308 DNKKIKEFGFYNLKN
-323 KKFGKIYSYNT
+323 KKFNKIYSYNT

-492 SNGKEILKVKMS
+492 SNGKEILKVKM
-504 QNLKNSDDSLIYIDN
+504 
-519 KKVKMYSDDFKAKNY
+519 YSDDFKAKNY

-593 KNVYIIVKKEDKN
+593 KNVYIIAKKEDKN
-606 GTNFGL
+606 ATNFGL

>member
-1 MKKNII
+1 MKKNVI

-20 VAIVF
+20 AAIVF
-25 LVKYFSSKNIKMVRN
+25 LVKYFSSKNIKIVRN

-178 YVIYDEIKNKILDG
+178 YVIYDEVKNKILDG
-192 YKIDKEVIDSE
+192 YKIDKEVVDSE

-228 MVGDSFENYTV
+228 MIGDSFENYTV

-245 IVSKREN
+245 VVSKREN
-252 GTKVGYK
+252 GTKVDYK

-272 FSKVEKINNISKKI
+272 FSKVEEINNISKDMN
-286 SDDEYFLY
+286 DDEYYLY
-294 SISVYESNQNIVLV
+294 SISVYESNQNVVLV
-308 DNKKSKEFGFYDLKN
+308 DNKKSKEFGFYNLKN
-323 KKFGKIYSYNT
+323 KKFNKIYSYNT

-519 KKVKMYSDDFKAKNY
+519 KKLKMYSDDFKAKNY
-534 SLEKNEELMDN
+534 SLEKDEELMDN

-593 KNVYIIVKKEDKN
+593 KNVYIIAKKKDKN

>member
-1 MKKNII
+1 MKKNVI

-20 VAIVF
+20 AAIVF

-70 TVELYNDKV
+70 TVELYNDKI

-86 VKSGKED
+86 VKKED

-100 KDDYFIVSEDK
+100 KDDYFIISENDK
-111 EYYIFNKSFKELYK
+111 YYIFNKSFKELYK

-149 YKGEKLFENISEYNL
+149 YKGEKLLENITEYNL
-164 YNNQKIIEIVTENK
+164 YNDQKIIEIVTENK
-178 YVIYDEIKNKILDG
+178 YVIYDEVKNKILDG

-203 NNTLY
+203 NNILY
-208 LIVKN
+208 LVTKN

-228 MVGDSFENYTV
+228 MIGDSFENYTV

-252 GTKVGYK
+252 GTKVDYK
-259 INTKGEQTKLDKS
+259 INTKGVQTKLDKS
-272 FSKVEKINNISKKI
+272 FSKAEEINNISKDMN
-286 SDDEYFLY
+286 DDEYYLY
-294 SISVYESNQNIVLV
+294 SVSVYESNQNVVLV
-308 DNKKSKEFGFYDLKN
+308 DNKKSKEFGFYNLKN
-323 KKFGKIYSYNT
+323 KKFNKIYSYNT

-375 DKKTEFYNENEKVVL
+375 DKKTEFYNENEKAVL

-492 SNGKEILKVKMS
+492 SNGKEMLKVKMS

-519 KKVKMYSDDFKAKNY
+519 KKVKMYSDDFKVKNY
-534 SLEKNEELMDN
+534 SLEKNEELIN
-545 NSNDILPYKGAIF
+545 NNTNDILPYKGAIF

-593 KNVYIIVKKEDKN
+593 KNVYIIAKKKDKN
-606 GTNFGL
+606 ATNFGL

>member
-1 MKKNII
+1 MKKNVI

-20 VAIVF
+20 AAIVF

-61 TKENKKGDK
+61 TKENKTGDK

-86 VKSGKED
+86 VKNGKED

-100 KDDYFIVSEDK
+100 KDDYFIISENDK
-111 EYYIFNKSFKELYK
+111 YYIFNKSFKELYK

-164 YNNQKIIEIVTENK
+164 YNDQKIIEIVTENK
-178 YVIYDEIKNKILDG
+178 YVIYDEVKNKILDG

-208 LIVKN
+208 LVTKN

-228 MVGDSFENYTV
+228 MIGDSFENYTV

-245 IVSKREN
+245 IVSRREN
-252 GTKVGYK
+252 GTKVDYK

-272 FSKVEKINNISKKI
+272 FSKVEEINNISKKI
-286 SDDEYFLY
+286 NDDEYYLY
-294 SISVYESNQNIVLV
+294 SVSVYESNQNVVLV
-308 DNKKSKEFGFYDLKN
+308 DNKKSKEFGFYDLKD
-323 KKFGKIYSYNT
+323 KKFNKIYSYNS
-334 KEDNIYSSVTKLNS
+334 KEDNVYSSVTKLNS

-358 CSSKLCGKN
+358 CSSKLCDKN
-367 LLYVINIK
+367 LLYVVNMK
-375 DKKTEFYNENEKVVL
+375 NKKTEFYNENDKVVL

-421 NNKNEEVSI
+421 NDKNEELSI
-430 SENEILILGQKVV
+430 SENEILILGQKIV
-443 FGPVKNETVTLYSIK
+443 FGPVKNETVTIYSIK
-458 NKKSLNN
+458 DKKSLNN
-465 TGANIIKIK
+465 TGANVIKIK

-492 SNGKEILKVKMS
+492 SNGNEMLKVKMS

-519 KKVKMYSDDFKAKNY
+519 KKVKMYSDDFKVKNY
-534 SLEKNEELMDN
+534 SLEKNEELMNN
-545 NSNDILPYKGAIF
+545 NSSDILPYKGAIF

-582 STVESIYQNKE
+582 STVENIYQNKE
-593 KNVYIIVKKEDKN
+593 KNVYIIAKKKDKN

>member
-1 MKKNII
+1 MKKNVI

-20 VAIVF
+20 AAIVF

-61 TKENKKGDK
+61 TKENKNGDK
-70 TVELYNDKV
+70 TVELYNDKI

-86 VKSGKED
+86 LKDGKKV

-178 YVIYDEIKNKILDG
+178 YVIYDEVKNKILNG
-192 YKIDKEVIDSE
+192 YKIDKEVTDSE

-208 LIVKN
+208 LVVKN
-213 VKTGVYQYY
+213 VKTGVYQCY

-228 MVGDSFENYTV
+228 MIGDSFENYTV

-252 GTKVGYK
+252 GAKVDYE
-259 INTKGEQTKLDKS
+259 INTKGEQTKLDKL
-272 FSKVEKINNISKKI
+272 FSKVKEINNISKKI
-286 SDDEYFLY
+286 NDDEYYLY
-294 SISVYESNQNIVLV
+294 SASVYESNQNIVLV
-308 DNKKSKEFGFYDLKN
+308 DNKKSKELGFYDLKN
-323 KKFGKIYSYNT
+323 KKFNKIYSYDS
-334 KEDNIYSSVTKLNS
+334 KEGNIYSSITKLNS

-367 LLYVINIK
+367 LLYVINMK
-375 DKKTEFYNENEKVVL
+375 DKKTEFYNENDKVVL

-421 NNKNEEVSI
+421 NDKNEELSI
-430 SENEILILGQKVV
+430 SENEILILGQKAV

-458 NKKSLNN
+458 NNKSLNN

-492 SNGKEILKVKMS
+492 SNGKEMLKVKMS

-593 KNVYIIVKKEDKN
+593 KNVYIIAKKKDKN

>member
-86 VKSGKED
+86 VKDRKED

-252 GTKVGYK
+252 GTKVDYK

-430 SENEILILGQKVV
+430 SENEILIIGQKVV

-492 SNGKEILKVKMS
+492 SNGKEMLKVKMS

-519 KKVKMYSDDFKAKNY
+519 KKVKMYSDDFKVKNY
-534 SLEKNEELMDN
+534 SLEKNEELIN
-545 NSNDILPYKGAIF
+545 NNTNDILPYKGAIF

>member
-20 VAIVF
+20 FAIVF
-25 LVKYFSSKNIKMVRN
+25 LVKYFSSKNIKIVRN

-86 VKSGKED
+86 VKDRKED

-111 EYYIFNKSFKELYK
+111 EYYIFNKSFKGLYK

-164 YNNQKIIEIVTENK
+164 YNDQKIIEIVTENK

-208 LIVKN
+208 LVVKN

-228 MVGDSFENYTV
+228 IVGDSFENYTV

-252 GTKVGYK
+252 GTKVDYK

-286 SDDEYFLY
+286 SDDEYYLY
-294 SISVYESNQNIVLV
+294 SISVYESSQNIVLV
-308 DNKKSKEFGFYDLKN
+308 DNKKIKEFGFYNLKN
-323 KKFGKIYSYNT
+323 KKFNKIYSYNT

-443 FGPVKNETVTLYSIK
+443 FGPVKNETVILYSIK
-458 NKKSLNN
+458 DNKSLNN
-465 TGANIIKIK
+465 TGATVIKIK

-482 DEKNN
+482 NEKNN

-492 SNGKEILKVKMS
+492 FNGKEMLKVKMS

-519 KKVKMYSDDFKAKNY
+519 EKVKMYSDEFKVKNY
-534 SLEKNEELMDN
+534 SLEKNEKLINN

-593 KNVYIIVKKEDKN
+593 KNVYIIAKKKDKN

>member
-86 VKSGKED
+86 VKDRKED

-149 YKGEKLFENISEYNL
+149 YKGEKLFENITEYNL
-164 YNNQKIIEIVTENK
+164 YNDQKIIEIVTENK
-178 YVIYDEIKNKILDG
+178 YIIYDEIKNKILDG

-245 IVSKREN
+245 IDTKREN
-252 GTKVGYK
+252 GTKVDYK

-286 SDDEYFLY
+286 SDDEYYLY
-294 SISVYESNQNIVLV
+294 SISVYESSQNIVLV
-308 DNKKSKEFGFYDLKN
+308 DNKKSKEFGFYNLKN
-323 KKFGKIYSYNT
+323 KKFNKIYSYNK

-367 LLYVINIK
+367 LLYVINMK

-482 DEKNN
+482 DKKNN

-492 SNGKEILKVKMS
+492 SNGKEMLKVKMS

-519 KKVKMYSDDFKAKNY
+519 KKLKMYRDDFKAKNY
-534 SLEKNEELMDN
+534 SLEKDEELMDN

-593 KNVYIIVKKEDKN
+593 KNVYIIAKKKDKN

>member
-1 MKKNII
+1 MKKNVI
-7 NKIIYVIVSIFVI
+7 NKIIYVIVSIFAI
-20 VAIVF
+20 AAIVF
-25 LVKYFSSKNIKMVRN
+25 LVKYFSSKNIKIVRN

-86 VKSGKED
+86 VKDRKED

-164 YNNQKIIEIVTENK
+164 YNNQKMIEIVTENK

-252 GTKVGYK
+252 GTKVDYK

-407 KSEDEKYKGKYVLY
+407 KSEDEKYKEKYVLY

-519 KKVKMYSDDFKAKNY
+519 KKVKMYSDDFKVKNY
-534 SLEKNEELMDN
+534 SLEKNEKLIN
-545 NSNDILPYKGAIF
+545 NNTNDILPYKGAIF

-593 KNVYIIVKKEDKN
+593 KNVYIIAKKEDKN

>member
-1 MKKNII
+1 MKKNVI

-20 VAIVF
+20 AAIVF

-50 CIDDNCSSIKA
+50 CVDVNCSSIKA

-86 VKSGKED
+86 VKNGKED

-100 KDDYFIVSEDK
+100 KDDYFIISENDK
-111 EYYIFNKSFKELYK
+111 YYIFNKSFKELYK

-164 YNNQKIIEIVTENK
+164 YNDQKIIEIVTENK
-178 YVIYDEIKNKILDG
+178 YVIYDEVKNKILDG

-208 LIVKN
+208 LVTKN

-228 MVGDSFENYTV
+228 MIGDSFENYTV

-252 GTKVGYK
+252 GTKVDYK

-272 FSKVEKINNISKKI
+272 FSKVEEINNISKDMN
-286 SDDEYFLY
+286 DDEYYLY
-294 SISVYESNQNIVLV
+294 SVSVYESNQNVVLV
-308 DNKKSKEFGFYDLKN
+308 DNKKSKELGFYDLKN
-323 KKFGKIYSYNT
+323 KKFNKIYSYDS
-334 KEDNIYSSVTKLNS
+334 KEGNIYSSITKLNS

-367 LLYVINIK
+367 LLYVVNMK
-375 DKKTEFYNENEKVVL
+375 NKKTEFYNENDKVVL

-421 NNKNEEVSI
+421 NDKNEELSI
-430 SENEILILGQKVV
+430 SENEILILGQKIV

-458 NKKSLNN
+458 DKKSLNN
-465 TGANIIKIK
+465 TGANVIKIK

-487 TILLD
+487 TVLLD
-492 SNGKEILKVKMS
+492 SNGNEMLKVKMS

-519 KKVKMYSDDFKAKNY
+519 KKVKMYSDDFKVKNY
-534 SLEKNEELMDN
+534 SLEKNEELMNN

-558 INNTKEKYIK
+558 LNNTKGKYIK

-582 STVESIYQNKE
+582 STVENIYQNKE
-593 KNVYIIVKKEDKN
+593 KNVYIIAKKKDKN

>member
-1 MKKNII
+1 MKKNVI
-7 NKIIYVIVSIFVI
+7 NKIIYVIVSIFAI
-20 VAIVF
+20 AAIVF
-25 LVKYFSSKNIKMVRN
+25 LVKYFSSKNIKIVRN

-86 VKSGKED
+86 VKDRKED

-252 GTKVGYK
+252 GTKVDYK

-286 SDDEYFLY
+286 SDDEYYLY
-294 SISVYESNQNIVLV
+294 SISVYESSQNIVLV
-308 DNKKSKEFGFYDLKN
+308 DNKKSKEFGFYNLKN
-323 KKFGKIYSYNT
+323 KKFDKIYSYNT

-375 DKKTEFYNENEKVVL
+375 DKKTEFYNENDKVIL

-421 NNKNEEVSI
+421 NNKNEEVST
-430 SENEILILGQKVV
+430 SENEILILGQRVV
-443 FGPVKNETVTLYSIK
+443 FGPVKNETVILYSIK
-458 NKKSLNN
+458 DNKSLNN
-465 TGANIIKIK
+465 TGATVIKIK

-492 SNGKEILKVKMS
+492 FNGKEMLKVKMS

-519 KKVKMYSDDFKAKNY
+519 EKVKMYSDEFKVKNY
-534 SLEKNEELMDN
+534 SLEKNEKLINN

-593 KNVYIIVKKEDKN
+593 KNVYIIAKKKDKN